1 MGVYPKRLN
10 LPGKRVMNALAG
22 LAEKAASMNLGDL
35 ASKGADFAANNPEML
50 AKLGQGAQGA
60 ALGALNDPA
69 ALKAAI
75 SGQASPAALAGLA
88 GLAKTGAQQAL
99 GVAGSPTGALGAAAL
114 GGLLS
119 GNTGAVPNPGGM
131 LGAYLGNKLKDK
143 LAGSPDAAPAVPVA
157 TPVAAVQAA
166 QAAQAAPVAAAAPGA
181 AILSGLNGAVTKEQA
196 EAAAILHTQLGL
208 SRDVAIQAAQGAPTA
223 NPLTAITGAL
233 TGAGRK
239 KRKTYRK
246 KRAARKTGR
255 KLATKPRRK
264 L

>member
-1 MGVYPKRLN
+1 MGVYPKRLK

-157 TPVAAVQAA
+157 AVQAA

-255 KLATKPRRK
+255 KLGSKPRRK